1 MTRAEGGGP
10 ADSLDSLIQSIRT
23 QFPFFDQ
30 EDGGGGWVY
39 LDNAATTQ
47 KPRAVLDALMGYYT
61 RYTSNIHRGLYELSE
76 HATESYEAA
85 RAKIARFLGASQPDE
100 VVFVRGATEGIN
112 LIASSWGRRNLQPGD
127 EVLMSQLEHHA
138 NIVPWQLACESTGAK
153 VRVIPMDDA
162 GNVDVDAALAMMDQG
177 RVKVLSMMW
186 VSNALGVRL
195 PVELLVKEAR
205 KRGIFTLVD
214 GAQAVSHFP
223 VNVSDLNCDAF
234 VFSGHKLYGP
244 TGIGVL
250 WARAS
255 VLEQMPP
262 YQAGGDMI
270 RKVSFSGTTFAAPP
284 ARFEA
289 GTPHIAGAIGLG
301 AAVDWLTGVGFDCVD
316 KIDAALYERCIEMV
330 SAIPGLRRI
339 GTSRRQ
345 LGAVSLFSE
354 RAHPSDIAALLSA
367 DRIAVR
373 TGHHCAQPLMERLG
387 IPGTVRI
394 SMALYNSMDDLDRL
408 GKSLAKAM
416 RMLG

>member
-10 ADSLDSLIQSIRT
+10 ADSLDSLIQSIRI

-112 LIASSWGRRNLQPGD
+112 LIASSWGRCNLQPGD

-162 GNVDVDAALAMMDQG
+162 GNVDVDAAVAMMDQG

-223 VNVSDLNCDAF
+223 VSVSDLDCDAF

-250 WARAS
+250 WARSS

-316 KIDAALYERCIEMV
+316 RIDDALYEHCIEMV

-339 GTSRRQ
+339 GTSTRQ
-345 LGAVSLFSE
+345 LGAVSLYSD

-394 SMALYNSMDDLDRL
+394 SMALYNSMDDLERL
-408 GKSLAKAM
+408 GKSLTKAM

>member
-1 MTRAEGGGP
+1 MTRAEGGIS

-30 EDGGGGWVY
+30 VEGGGGWVY

-76 HATESYEAA
+76 HATESYESA
-85 RAKIARFLGASQPDE
+85 RAKIARFLGASQSDE

-162 GNVDVDAALAMMDQG
+162 GNIDVDAAVAMMDEG

-195 PVELLVKEAR
+195 PVELLAKEAR

-223 VNVSDLNCDAF
+223 VNVSDLDCDAF

-316 KIDAALYERCIEMV
+316 KIDAALYEHCIEIV

-339 GTSRRQ
+339 GTSSRQ

>member
-23 QFPFFDQ
+23 QFSFFDQ

>member
-1 MTRAEGGGP
+1 MTSVAGGSATG
-10 ADSLDSLIQSIRT
+10 SLDSQIQSIRA
-23 QFPFFDQ
+23 QFPFFD
-30 EDGGGGWVY
+30 EEGGSGGWVY

-47 KPRAVLDALMGYYT
+47 KPKAVLDALMGYYT

-85 RAKIARFLGASQPDE
+85 RAKVARFLGAADPDE

-112 LIASSWGRRNLQPGD
+112 LIASSWGRFHLKPGD

-138 NIVPWQLACESTGAK
+138 NIVPWQMLCAATGATL
-153 VRVIPMDDA
+153 RVIPMDDA
-162 GNVDVDAALAMMDQG
+162 GNTDVDAALEIMNRG

-195 PVELLVKEAR
+195 PVEGLVREAR

-223 VNVSDLNCDAF
+223 VNVAALDCDAF

-250 WARAS
+250 WARSS
-255 VLEQMPP
+255 VLNAMPP
-262 YQAGGDMI
+262 YQGGGDMI
-270 RKVSFSGTTFAAPP
+270 RKVSFDGSTFAAPP

-301 AAVDWLTGVGFDCVD
+301 AAVDWLTGIGFDRVSE
-316 KIDAALYERCIEMV
+316 IDAALYEHCLRV
-330 SAIPGLRRI
+330 LSGIPGIRRI
-339 GTSRRQ
+339 GTSDGQ
-345 LGAVSLFSE
+345 LGAVSFYSDV
-354 RAHPSDIAALLSA
+354 AHPSDIASVLSV

-373 TGHHCAQPLMERLG
+373 TGHHCAQPLMDRLG

-394 SMALYNSMDDLDRL
+394 SMALYNSRADLDRL
-408 GKSLAKAM
+408 GKSLANAM